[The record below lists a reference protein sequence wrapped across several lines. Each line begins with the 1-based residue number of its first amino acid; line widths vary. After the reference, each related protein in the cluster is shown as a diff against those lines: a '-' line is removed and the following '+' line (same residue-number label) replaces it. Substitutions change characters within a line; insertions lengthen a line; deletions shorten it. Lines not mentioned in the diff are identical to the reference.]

1 MDYENILFEQIGG
14 VVTITINRP
23 DTRNSLSLD
32 TIKELQSAFKACGRD
47 KSVRAVVLTG
57 TGKGFSSGAD
67 LQEIAAHMG
76 QIDITTVLREGLN
89 TLTLAIRK
97 LEKPVIAAV
106 NGVAAGAGAS
116 LALAADYRLISEK
129 ASFVFA
135 AFVNIGLVPDG
146 GATHLLQQVVGPA
159 KALELALLA
168 DAESR
173 LDSATAL
180 ELGIANRVV
189 APDDLPG
196 ETATLASK
204 LAQMP
209 TRAIG
214 MTKRAIYRAAAQSL
228 DDAIDYEA
236 QLQAAAFRTNDFQE
250 GVLAFVE
257 KRAPVFTG
265 E

>member
-1 MDYENILFEQIGG
+1 MNYEQILFEQNGG

-32 TIKELQSAFKACGRD
+32 TIKELQAAFKACGRD
-47 KSVRAVVLTG
+47 KSVRAIVLTG

-67 LQEIAAHMG
+67 LQEIAANMG
-76 QIDITTVLREGLN
+76 QIDITSVLRTGLN
-89 TLTLAIRK
+89 SLTLLIRS

-116 LALAADYRLISEK
+116 LALAADYRIIADT

-135 AFVNIGLVPDG
+135 AFVNIGLIPDG

-168 DAESR
+168 DSQNRVNAEAAR
-173 LDSATAL
+173 
-180 ELGIANRVV
+180 ELGIANRIVTT
-189 APDDLPG
+189 DDLMT
-196 ETATLASK
+196 ETNALAEK
-204 LAQMP
+204 LADMP

-214 MTKRAIYRAAAQSL
+214 LTKRAIYRAADHTL

-236 QLQAAAFRTNDFQE
+236 QLQSAAFRTHDFQE
-250 GVLAFVE
+250 GVLAFIE
-257 KRAPVFTG
+257 KRTPVFTG